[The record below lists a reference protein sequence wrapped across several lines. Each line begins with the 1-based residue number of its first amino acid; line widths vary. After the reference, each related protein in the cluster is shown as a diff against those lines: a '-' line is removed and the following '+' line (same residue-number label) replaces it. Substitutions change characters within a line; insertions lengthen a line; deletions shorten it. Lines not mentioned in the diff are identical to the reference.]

1 MKCLEK
7 WGHILTATGVIII
20 IIVLLF
26 HHQWIFFFW
35 SLNTEKKYII
45 QDIPGG
51 NSPKKY
57 RHAPQIAIS

>member
-20 IIVLLF
+20 VLLF
-26 HHQWIFFFW
+26 HHQWIIFFLVPKHW
-35 SLNTEKKYII
+35 KKNII
-45 QDIPGG
+45 QDISGG

-57 RHAPQIAIS
+57 RHAPQIAI

>member
-1 MKCLEK
+1 MFRKVRTHTNCYRCY
-7 WGHILTATGVIII
+7 HYYYCIII
-20 IIVLLF
+20 SSSMD
-26 HHQWIFFFW
+26 FFFW